1 MMSYIFTHATQFRW
15 KVSHYNIWSSAKNS
29 NIQEYSHRDRQTILS
44 FDNKRIIISR
54 PQTVTEI
61 SSVKNQFVCQLLIK
75 FVQTP
80 DNNLIVSPSTITPQH
95 FCHSPP
101 IISQQKISKSKNIF
115 FKKWWKAALIADSC
129 IKLIS
134 LIAECST
141 QWIFDRLCVNDLWLQ
156 FWVTKI
162 LCLKL

>member
-80 DNNLIVSPSTITPQH
+80 DNNLIVSPSTITPNT
-95 FCHSPP
+95 SATLRP
-101 IISQQKISKSKNIF
+101 SSVS
-115 FKKWWKAALIADSC
+115 
-129 IKLIS
+129 
-134 LIAECST
+134 
-141 QWIFDRLCVNDLWLQ
+141 
-156 FWVTKI
+156 
-162 LCLKL
+162 